1 MSQSVVVA
9 IDAMGGD
16 SGPDLT
22 VPACLDL
29 LPSIPELSLILVG
42 DRDLIEPRL
51 RDASPAFRKRIDI
64 VHTTQVVEMGEPPAD
79 ALRKKKDSSM
89 RVAINL
95 VKEGRAGACV
105 SAGNTGA
112 LMATARFVLKTLPG
126 IDRPAIIS
134 AIPAIG
140 GHTHMLDLGANAD
153 CTPNQ
158 LFQFAVMGTVVAS
171 DIHNIE
177 SPRIGLL
184 NIGTEEIKGSD
195 TIKLAGKLLADS
207 ELNYIGFVEGSD
219 IMSGRVDVV
228 VTDGFTGNVALKT
241 MEGMSRMLAATT
253 RGEIKRS
260 VLNRFAAVAGWPL
273 IRSLRSTLDPRAYNG
288 ASLVGLRG
296 IVIKSHGSADA
307 VAYGN
312 AVRTAIVEIKKGVP
326 TQIGDLLEK
335 QPQREL
341 VD

>member
-1 MSQSVVVA
+1 MNKPLVVA

-22 VPACLDL
+22 VPACLEL
-29 LPSIPELSLILVG
+29 LRTHSSVSLILVG
-42 DRDLIEPRL
+42 ATDQIEPRL
-51 RDASPAFRKRIDI
+51 AGASARDRIE
-64 VHTTQVVEMGEPPAD
+64 VVAATQVVDMGEPPAD

-95 VKEGRAGACV
+95 VKEGRAAACV

-112 LMATARFVLKTLPG
+112 LMATSRFVLKTLPG

-158 LFQFAVMGTVVAS
+158 LVQFAVMGTVVAS
-171 DIHNIE
+171 DIHNIM
-177 SPRIGLL
+177 SPRVGLL
-184 NIGTEEIKGSD
+184 NIGTEEIKGSES
-195 TIKLAGKLLADS
+195 IRRAGKFLTQS
-207 ELNYIGFVEGSD
+207 NLNYIGFVEGSD

-253 RGEIKRS
+253 REEIRNS
-260 VLNRFAAVAGWPL
+260 VLNRFAAIAGWPL
-273 IRSLRSTLDPRAYNG
+273 IRSLRKKLDPRAYNG

-307 VAYGN
+307 LAYAN
-312 AVRTAIVEIKKGVP
+312 AIRTAVVEIEKGVP
-326 TQIGDLLEK
+326 TQISELLEK
-335 QPQREL
+335 QPEMEPL
-341 VD
+341 V

>member
-9 IDAMGGD
+9 IDTMGGD

-29 LPSIPELSLILVG
+29 LPSTPELSLILVG

-51 RDASPAFRKRIDI
+51 SDASPDFRKRIDI

-153 CTPNQ
+153 CTPKQ

-207 ELNYIGFVEGSD
+207 ELNYIGFVEGND

-260 VLNRFAAVAGWPL
+260 FLNRLAAFAGWPL

-335 QPQREL
+335 QPQREQ

>member
-1 MSQSVVVA
+1 MSKPLVVA

-22 VPACLDL
+22 VPACLKL
-29 LPSIPELSLILVG
+29 LRTLPDVSLILVG
-42 DRDLIEPRL
+42 VADQIEPRL
-51 RDASPAFRKRIDI
+51 AGASVRDRIE
-64 VHTTQVVEMGEPPAD
+64 VVAATQVVEMGEPPAD

-95 VKEGRAGACV
+95 VKEGRAAACV

-112 LMATARFVLKTLPG
+112 LMATSRFVLKTLPG

-153 CTPNQ
+153 CTPKQ
-158 LFQFAVMGTVVAS
+158 LVQFAVMGTVVAA
-171 DIHNIE
+171 DIHDIA
-177 SPRIGLL
+177 SPKVGLL

-195 TIKLAGKLLADS
+195 SIRLAGKILAQS
-207 ELNYIGFVEGSD
+207 QLNYIGFVEGSD

-253 RGEIKRS
+253 RAEIKNS
-260 VLNRFAAVAGWPL
+260 VLNRIAAVAGWPL
-273 IRSLRSTLDPRAYNG
+273 IRSLRNKLDPRAYNG

-296 IVIKSHGSADA
+296 IVIKSHGGADA
-307 VAYGN
+307 LAYAN
-312 AVRTAIVEIKKGVP
+312 AIRTAVVEIEKGVP
-326 TQIGDLLEK
+326 TQIGELLEK
-335 QPQREL
+335 LPEMEQMI
-341 VD
+341 

>member
-1 MSQSVVVA
+1 MSKPLVVA

-22 VPACLDL
+22 VPACLEL
-29 LPSIPELSLILVG
+29 LRTLPDVSLILVG
-42 DRDLIEPRL
+42 AADQIEPRL
-51 RDASPAFRKRIDI
+51 AGASVRDRVEVVAAS
-64 VHTTQVVEMGEPPAD
+64 QVVEMGEPPAD

-95 VKEGRAGACV
+95 VKEGRAAACV

-112 LMATARFVLKTLPG
+112 LMATSRFVLKTLPG

-153 CTPNQ
+153 CTPKQ
-158 LFQFAVMGTVVAS
+158 LVQFAVMGTVVAA

-177 SPRIGLL
+177 SPKVGLL

-195 TIKLAGKLLADS
+195 SIRLAGKFLTQS
-207 ELNYIGFVEGSD
+207 QLNYIGFVEGSD

-253 RGEIKRS
+253 RAEIKNS
-260 VLNRFAAVAGWPL
+260 VLNRIAAVAGWPL
-273 IRSLRSTLDPRAYNG
+273 IRSLKNKLDPRAYNG

-296 IVIKSHGSADA
+296 IVIKSHGGADA
-307 VAYGN
+307 LAYGN
-312 AVRTAIVEIKKGVP
+312 AIRTAVVEIEKGVP
-326 TQIGDLLEK
+326 TQIGELLEK
-335 QPQREL
+335 QPEMEQ
-341 VD
+341 VV

>member
-1 MSQSVVVA
+1 MSKPLVVA

-22 VPACLDL
+22 VPACLEL
-29 LPSIPELSLILVG
+29 LRTLPDVSLILVG
-42 DRDLIEPRL
+42 AADQIEPRL
-51 RDASPAFRKRIDI
+51 VGASVRDRVEVVAAS
-64 VHTTQVVEMGEPPAD
+64 QVVEMGEPPAD

-95 VKEGRAGACV
+95 VKEGRAAACV

-112 LMATARFVLKTLPG
+112 LMATSRFVLKTLPG

-153 CTPNQ
+153 CTPKQ
-158 LFQFAVMGTVVAS
+158 LVQFAVMGTVVAS

-177 SPRIGLL
+177 SPKVGLL

-195 TIKLAGKLLADS
+195 SIKLAGKFLAQS
-207 ELNYIGFVEGSD
+207 QLNYIGFVEGSD

-253 RGEIKRS
+253 RAEIKNS
-260 VLNRFAAVAGWPL
+260 VLNRIAAVAGWPL
-273 IRSLRSTLDPRAYNG
+273 IRSLKNKLDPRAYNG

-296 IVIKSHGSADA
+296 IVIKSHGGADA
-307 VAYGN
+307 LAYGN
-312 AVRTAIVEIKKGVP
+312 AIRTAVVEIEKGVP
-326 TQIGDLLEK
+326 TQIGELLEK
-335 QPQREL
+335 QPEMEQ
-341 VD
+341 VV